1 MGKILNLKSFGKDK
15 VRCELEIS
23 YEESL
28 QLGGRLKQVYIFS
41 DEPTI
46 ENIKTSVI
54 VKGSH
59 GSSKYLLIPKTLRKN
74 LKLPEKVTCC
84 RLDFPEKIFFIYS
97 IEKR

>member
-41 DEPTI
+41 DEQ
-46 ENIKTSVI
+46 NIKTNVI
-54 VKGSH
+54 LKGIH
-59 GSSKYLLIPKTLRKN
+59 GSSKYFLIPKTLRKN
-74 LKLPEKVTCC
+74 LKLPEQITYC
-84 RLDFPEKIFFIYS
+84 RLDVPEKIFFIYS
-97 IEKR
+97 IEK